1 MPDAACPPTPNP
13 LLELPRLGQA
23 VWLDFIRRRMLESG
37 ELARLIRED
46 GVRGVTSNPAIFEKA
61 IGAGDEYAAPIL
73 SIAPTVGF
81 IPRRIYEELAIDDVR
96 KAADVLAGVY
106 RDTDGADG
114 FVSLEVSPE
123 LAHDAEGSVAE
134 ARRFWSEVD
143 RPNLMIKV
151 PGTREGIS
159 ATQTLLTEGIH
170 VNVTLLFARGAYA
183 KTAEAYLRALE
194 KRLEEGQPIDRAASV
209 ASFFVS
215 RIDSLVDQLVD
226 QRLATVTAESDR
238 NRLAALRGQIA
249 IANAKL
255 AYRHYQELIASE
267 RWQRLAAAGA
277 RPQRLLWASTS
288 TKNPAYRDT
297 VYVEELI
304 GADTV
309 NTMPPET
316 VAAFRDHGV
325 ARATLSE
332 NVEAAQVAL
341 DTLDEYGISLREVS
355 HQLLSEGIEK
365 FVQPFE
371 RLLKTVEARTRELV
385 GGRG

>member
-1 MPDAACPPTPNP
+1 
-13 LLELPRLGQA
+13 
-23 VWLDFIRRRMLESG
+23 
-37 ELARLIRED
+37 
-46 GVRGVTSNPAIFEKA
+46 
-61 IGAGDEYAAPIL
+61 
-73 SIAPTVGF
+73 
-81 IPRRIYEELAIDDVR
+81 
-96 KAADVLAGVY
+96 
-106 RDTDGADG
+106 
-114 FVSLEVSPE
+114 
-123 LAHDAEGSVAE
+123 VAE
-134 ARRFWSEVD
+134 ARRFWFAVD

-194 KRLEEGQPIDRAASV
+194 KRLAAGEAIDRAASV

-215 RIDSLVDQLVD
+215 RIDTLVDQLLD
-226 QRLATVTAESDR
+226 QRLAAAATQSDR

-255 AYRHYQELIASE
+255 AYRHYEELIASE

-288 TKNPAYRDT
+288 TKDPAYRDT

-316 VAAFRDHGV
+316 IAAFRDHGV
-325 ARATLSE
+325 ARETLTE

-341 DTLDEYGISLREVS
+341 DTLDECGISLREVA

-365 FVQPFE
+365 FAQPFE
-371 RLLKTVEARTRELV
+371 RLLKTVEARTHELV

>member
-1 MPDAACPPTPNP
+1 MPDAASPPTPNP
-13 LLELPRLGQA
+13 LLELPKLGQA
-23 VWLDFIRRRMLESG
+23 VWLDFIRRKMLQSG

-46 GVRGVTSNPAIFEKA
+46 GIRGVTSNPAIFEKA
-61 IGAGDEYAAPIL
+61 IGSGDEYAAPIL

-96 KAADVLAGVY
+96 SAANVLAGVY
-106 RDTDGADG
+106 QQTGGADG

-123 LAHDAEGSVAE
+123 LAHDAEGTVAE
-134 ARRFWSEVD
+134 ARRFWFAVD

-159 ATQTLLTEGIH
+159 ATQTLLSEGIH

-194 KRLEEGQPIDRAASV
+194 KRLAAGEAIDRAASV

-215 RIDSLVDQLVD
+215 RIDTLVDQLLD
-226 QRLATVTAESDR
+226 QRLAAATTQSDR

-255 AYRHYQELIASE
+255 AYRHFEELLASE

-288 TKNPAYRDT
+288 AKDPAYRDT

-316 VAAFRDHGV
+316 IAAFRDHGV
-325 ARATLSE
+325 ARETLTA

-341 DTLDEYGISLREVS
+341 DTLDEYGISLREVA

-365 FVQPFE
+365 FAQPFE
-371 RLLKTVEARTRELV
+371 RLLKTVEARTHELV